1 MVILNK
7 LNPILTRVKQGVDL
21 AATFNMSI
29 EGHIHDTTV
38 IIMKFDCYM
47 EISLKQATRTFRK
60 GKSVPRAF
68 HISYKSSIDK
78 SSNV

>member
-7 LNPILTRVKQGVDL
+7 LNQGVDL

-29 EGHIHDTTV
+29 EGHIHDTTA
-38 IIMKFDCYM
+38 IIMKFDCYR

-78 SSNV
+78 SSNA